1 MDILEPQALQPGYA
15 PQCIIDREYEREV
28 IYEMSSVHQPAN
40 LYIHGPHGTGKTL
53 ITRTALNRLEDSID
67 VYHVPCTVY
76 DTQYKVLKQL
86 YGHLTGKQVASGY
99 HTAQLQNHLSDL
111 ITQETV
117 IVLDDIDFLL
127 ENDGNDL
134 LYYLSRIK
142 NASRPNVF
150 ALSSYHSDL
159 LDVLDDRTY
168 SSLHPHHV
176 TFNPYSEDLFYRIL
190 SERVDLAFK
199 PRSVDRDALY
209 TLASATTNLQ
219 LAFQWL
225 EVAAHHA
232 SEQITEDVLWETRTT
247 AVQQYRDVLLQ
258 EFTIHHHL
266 LLEAIAQLSD
276 GEQQH
281 VYSGKVYDRYEDVCK
296 STGKKPVSQRR
307 ASDFIRHLELLGIIE
322 ADYYYGGEKGK
333 TREIQLVTY

>member
-1 MDILEPQALQPGYA
+1 MDIIEPQVLQPGYT
-15 PQCIIDREYEREV
+15 PQHVINREYERDV
-28 IYEMSSVHQPAN
+28 IYDLISGHRPVN
-40 LYIHGPHGTGKTL
+40 LYVHGPRGTGKTL
-53 ITRTALNRLEDSID
+53 VTRTALGRIEDSAD

-86 YGHLTGKQVASGY
+86 YGRLTGEQVASGY
-99 HTAQLQNHLSDL
+99 HTAQFQTRLSNLLTRD
-111 ITQETV
+111 TV

-127 ENDGNDL
+127 ENDGNDI
-134 LYYLSRIK
+134 LYYLSRLEE
-142 NASRPNVF
+142 ASRPSVL
-150 ALSSYHSDL
+150 ALSSYHSEL
-159 LDVLDDRTY
+159 LEVLDDRTY

-176 TFNPYSEDLFYRIL
+176 TFDPYSKDVFYRIL
-190 SERVDLAFK
+190 AERVTLAFK
-199 PRSVDRDALY
+199 PRSVERDAVY
-209 TLASATTNLQ
+209 AIASATTNLQ

-232 SEQITEDVLWETRTT
+232 AELITEDVIWETRTM
-247 AVQQYRDVLLQ
+247 AVQQYRDILLQ

-276 GEQQH
+276 GEQHH
-281 VYSGKVYDRYEDVCK
+281 VYSGTVYDRYEDVCK
-296 STGKKPVSQRR
+296 STGKKSVSQRR

-333 TREIQLVTY
+333 TREIRLITC